1 MGDMNWNLMST
12 GSRCDIIGSNGTAL
26 GYLLYGGIPQNLGF
40 NILCWVI
47 VLLLFAVCRKIAG
60 DYGRIALV
68 QRADERATGYNVWTQ
83 RFFGDHSKDEGVKP
97 INDVEGEETPLRL
110 PHQDDQGFCA
120 WIPSIF
126 KIKDEHIRAKSGV
139 DAVQYIS
146 FQRYILLLLVV
157 LCVLS
162 LCVILPVNFSGSQE
176 GGPQNFGRTTVSNLP
191 TDSPL
196 LWVHTVFSVLY
207 LVIVLAFM
215 RHFTTHLQHR
225 EEHDIVTRTLFVV
238 GVPLER
244 TDPAL
249 VKQHFQE
256 AYPDVIVTEIQFAYD
271 ITKLMKLNKK
281 KQNAHQNRL
290 HCMEMHQKTGIR
302 PTLRAGTCGQVSCCD
317 GCGGPKVDAIEY
329 YAELEAK
336 YTEEVMEERRIA
348 YSSNLGMAF
357 VTVHNEK
364 IAAKIVQDY
373 KTLKTTPPTIS
384 SVSTQLNSTRWK
396 LDYAPAPDNIKWENL
411 SVSPAQWWLR
421 IVIINLVLCVFLFFI
436 TTPAVIL
443 AGLDDI
449 NYQKAFENL
458 HSPFVSQF
466 LPTLL
471 LWTFSA
477 LLPVLV
483 YWSSQFEA
491 HWTRTDENHMVMRK
505 TFIFLLFMLLILPSL
520 GLTSAQAF
528 FEWSLKNEE
537 EIRMRWNCIFLP
549 DNGAFFVNYVITCAV
564 AGTALELFRFPELF
578 YYACNML
585 WTRSEAEKITK
596 RQELA
601 YEFQFGV
608 QYAWTL
614 CIISIVMVYS
624 ITCPL
629 IVPFG
634 LVYMVLK
641 HLVDRYNIYYAYG
654 PSRID
659 KGIHD
664 SAVNY
669 VIISA
674 VFLQCSMLF
683 FSVIRLGSLDPRTIV
698 SAVVLILILGLL
710 IARSCFNVWMGFIP
724 HSYQEFTNLEE
735 PVPQEEEPTN
745 FVPDVLHELEDKK
758 EEGEESARHAAP
770 PRLAYGATTSGE
782 YIPAD
787 VSNKESASLTQNM
800 E

>member
-1 MGDMNWNLMST
+1 MEDDMGWSSMYS
-12 GSRCDIIGSNGTAL
+12 GSRCDVVGRNNTEL
-26 GYLLYGGIPQNLGF
+26 QYLLYGGIPQNLGF

-47 VLLLFAVCRKIAG
+47 VLLLFAVCRKVAG

-68 QRADERATGYNVWTQ
+68 QHEEERWTQ
-83 RFFGDHSKDEGVKP
+83 RFFGDHSKDDTGKP
-97 INDVEGEETPLRL
+97 IDREGEEAAMRL
-110 PHQDDQGFCA
+110 PHQEDQGFCA
-120 WIPSIF
+120 WIPAIF

-146 FQRYILLLLVV
+146 FQRYVLLMLLV
-157 LCVLS
+157 LCILS
-162 LCVILPVNFSGSQE
+162 ICVILPVNFSGIQE
-176 GGPQNFGRTTVSNLP
+176 GGPSNFGRTTVSNLP
-191 TDSPL
+191 TDSAL

-207 LVIVLAFM
+207 LVIIVLFM
-215 RHFTTHLQHR
+215 RHFTMHLQQR
-225 EEHDIVTRTLFVV
+225 EEHDLVTRTLFVV
-238 GVPLER
+238 GIPLER

-271 ITKLMKLNKK
+271 IAKLMKLDKRK
-281 KQNAHQNRL
+281 LNAHQNRM
-290 HCMEMHQKTGIR
+290 HCIEMHQKSGIR
-302 PTLRAGTCGQVSCCD
+302 PTLRAGTCGQLSCCD
-317 GCGGPKVDAIEY
+317 SCGGPKVDAIEFY
-329 YAELEAK
+329 AVTENKYAEDVL
-336 YTEEVMEERRIA
+336 EERRIA

-396 LDYAPAPDNIKWENL
+396 LDYAAAPDNIKWENL
-411 SVSPAQWWLR
+411 SVAPEQWWIRVSL
-421 IVIINLVLCVFLFFI
+421 INLVLFVCLFFL

-449 NYQKAFENL
+449 NYQKAFENM

-477 LLPVLV
+477 LLPLLV
-483 YWSSQFEA
+483 AWSSQFEA
-491 HWTRTDENHMVMRK
+491 HWTRSDENHMVMRK
-505 TFIFLLFMLLILPSL
+505 TFVFLLFMLLILPSL

-528 FEWSLKNEE
+528 FEWSLSNDEAIK
-537 EIRMRWNCIFLP
+537 MRWNCIFLP
-549 DNGAFFVNYVITCAV
+549 DNGAFFVNYVITCAL
-564 AGTALELFRFPELF
+564 AGTALELFRFPELV
-578 YYACNML
+578 YYACSML

-596 RQELA
+596 RKELA
-601 YEFQFGV
+601 YDFQFGV

-614 CIISIVMVYS
+614 CIVTIVIVYS
-624 ITCPL
+624 LTCPL

-634 LVYMVLK
+634 LIYMALK

-659 KGIHD
+659 KEIHK

-710 IARSCFNVWMGFIP
+710 IAKTCFNIWMGFMP
-724 HSYQEFTNLEE
+724 HAYEEFSNLEE
-735 PVPQEEEPTN
+735 PMPTDEEPTN
-745 FVPDVLHELEDKK
+745 FVPDVLHDPVTK
-758 EEGEESARHAAP
+758 EGEEDDGSRHAAP
-770 PRLAYGATTSGE
+770 PRLAYGATTAGD
-782 YIPAD
+782 IGAAD
-787 VSNKESASLTQNM
+787 ISTREHAPLTEHM